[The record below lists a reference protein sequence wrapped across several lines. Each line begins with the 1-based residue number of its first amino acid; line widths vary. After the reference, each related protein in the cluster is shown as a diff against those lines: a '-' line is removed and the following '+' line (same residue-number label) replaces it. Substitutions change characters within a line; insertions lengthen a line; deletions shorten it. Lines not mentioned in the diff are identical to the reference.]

1 MARFSPTSPRAA
13 AVVALGAGSLALVL
27 GAGCGASSKMLTAW
41 GDPTFTSGP
50 LKNIIVMAI
59 REDAIKRR
67 VWEDEFAGVLAARG
81 VRATTSYSLWPVG
94 FPDTLTVRST
104 LREGGY
110 DGVLVT
116 LITETKAQ
124 SYYVP
129 GTSTWQPTGGY
140 YDYYGR
146 YRTAYEQVT
155 TPGYTETTE
164 LRQDRTD
171 IWTAARPGEAHGK
184 LVWSGVNETAD
195 PPTPAELA
203 KIISQQVVD
212 AAGKVGVF

>member
-13 AVVALGAGSLALVL
+13 AIAALVAGSLALAL
-27 GAGCGASSKMLTAW
+27 GAGCGASSKMLTSW
-41 GDPTFTSGP
+41 GDPAFTSGP
-50 LKNIIVMAI
+50 LKNVIVMAI

-67 VWEDEFAGVLAARG
+67 VWEDAYVQTLGARG
-81 VRATTSYSLWPVG
+81 VRATTSYSLWPEG
-94 FPDTLTVRST
+94 FPDTLTVRNT

-129 GTSTWQPTGGY
+129 GTATWQPTGGY

-171 IWTAARPGEAHGK
+171 IWTAARPGEEHGK

-195 PPTPAELA
+195 PPPPADLA

-212 AAGKVGVF
+212 AAAKVGVF